1 MSDEKEN
8 ILKELRKSGFPT
20 EIKVTEYLKNKS
32 ERIMV
37 TPNKCYWR
45 YNNQQS
51 YLDESENKIREIDLC
66 ATVYHPHRISFSKDN
81 KLIKLYIECKK
92 SDKAKWVFYTKPP
105 NILQSRILEAVRDA
119 FRDVFSTGKMEK
131 YNPFNDVPD
140 AHKTI
145 NPHIGLTYQIVFRD
159 KDDFYTAQMQ
169 ALKAI
174 FYCEKNSPRKN
185 EKTLIIPVV
194 VFEGGMYRYDMTNKE
209 PELQKIRYLR
219 YRSHGIPESPIPL
232 YVDVVHF
239 DFFPEYINLIE
250 KEIIAL

>member
-32 ERIMV
+32 ERIIFA
-37 TPNKCYWR
+37 NKCYWM